1 MRKTGASF
9 RGRCPVSDTT
19 DISKCP
25 KCGGARTHAEGGVSY
40 GHCSSSWG
48 VDWKTGVV
56 TVYSQGM
63 TCRIW
68 ELERELAEAR
78 RELVSQES
86 ECARLSVIVR
96 DLNAQLAAHKAALE
110 KCRKVIG
117 DGHDPTCEIYWDS
130 ESQCNC
136 SLKDDREEAISEI
149 YKLQNHNVMIVEAN
163 AQLSAHKAALNLCE
177 MALNSDMYG
186 TFTDLKFEALSA
198 IAKLKG
204 SQ

>member
-1 MRKTGASF
+1 M
-9 RGRCPVSDTT
+9 SDTT

-96 DLNAQLAAHKAALE
+96 DLNAQLAAHKAAL
-110 KCRKVIG
+110 
-117 DGHDPTCEIYWDS
+117 
-130 ESQCNC
+130 
-136 SLKDDREEAISEI
+136 
-149 YKLQNHNVMIVEAN
+149 
-163 AQLSAHKAALNLCE
+163 NLCE

>member
-1 MRKTGASF
+1 M
-9 RGRCPVSDTT
+9 SDTT

-78 RELVSQES
+78 
-86 ECARLSVIVR
+86 
-96 DLNAQLAAHKAALE
+96 
-110 KCRKVIG
+110 
-117 DGHDPTCEIYWDS
+117 EIAKKY
-130 ESQCNC
+130 E
-136 SLKDDREEAISEI
+136 DRYFA
-149 YKLQNHNVMIVEAN
+149 VN

-198 IAKLKG
+198 IDKLKG

>member
-1 MRKTGASF
+1 M
-9 RGRCPVSDTT
+9 SDTT

-40 GHCSSSWG
+40 GHCGSSWG

-96 DLNAQLAAHKAALE
+96 DLNAQLAAHKAALK
-110 KCRKVIG
+110 KCARVMKDILENDWIG
-117 DGHDPTCEIYWDS
+117 IPALRVSADKALS
-130 ESQCNC
+130 
-136 SLKDDREEAISEI
+136 AIA
-149 YKLQNHNVMIVEAN
+149 KLQNHNVMIVEAN
-163 AQLSAHKAALNLCE
+163 AQLAAHKAALNLCE